1 MLDWQ
6 LKIVGWDA
14 IWYEVQI
21 FRWLPLT
28 FLISILFILL
38 FFHHLLYKHYQASL
52 CHLLSKCPQSIYFV
66 LLFQEGN
73 ECILSRTCQCS
84 SSSETLWFFWRRGAF
99 FACFRPCNPCVCCLI
114 FIMFHYSVNYVE
126 PFSPFFFKLTFC
138 CATC

>member
-21 FRWLPLT
+21 FRWLPLN

-84 SSSETLWFFWRRGAF
+84 SSSETLWFFWRRGVF
-99 FACFRPCNPCVCCLI
+99 FACFRPCNPRVCCLI
-114 FIMFHYSVNYVE
+114 FIYVPLFSALYGKWK
-126 PFSPFFFKLTFC
+126 PFLCFYLN
-138 CATC
+138 